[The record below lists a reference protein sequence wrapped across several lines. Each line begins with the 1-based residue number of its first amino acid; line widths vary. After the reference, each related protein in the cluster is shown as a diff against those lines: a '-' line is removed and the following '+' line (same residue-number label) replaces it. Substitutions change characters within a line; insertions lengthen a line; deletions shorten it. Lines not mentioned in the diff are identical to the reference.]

1 MNNTL
6 LAMDMLLRGTEYVM
20 KLQQALAR
28 AQAEGRDISDEELQA
43 IRERNIDKIDELLAR
58 RN

>member
-43 IRERNIDKIDELLAR
+43 IRERNVDKIDELLAR